1 MEDAPGER
9 YPGTLSRPAAASV
22 AASDKEIAEAFFLVL
37 KLNFE
42 RGSKAARVSLSRSC
56 KALIAYAVVSCARNK
71 GGSILRT
78 SAYTL
83 WS

>member
-1 MEDAPGER
+1 
-9 YPGTLSRPAAASV
+9 
-22 AASDKEIAEAFFLVL
+22 LVL